1 MGDHRMSAE
10 FERLVGLAVLDADFR
25 ERLLTDAD
33 AALHA
38 HGFNLTDAERAKV
51 VAGIVGLNNQ
61 PAERNKR
68 LLSTTLTT
76 W

>member
-1 MGDHRMSAE
+1 MSAE

-38 HGFNLTDAERAKV
+38 HGFNLTEAERAKV
-51 VAGIVGLNNQ
+51 ADGLNDMNTQ
-61 PAERNKR
+61 SAQRNKR
-68 LLSTTLTT
+68 LMADTTFM